1 MINLLMRPISRH
13 KFTNSIEY
21 TYEKYPNIV
30 KNKLLTV
37 RKVINGRNQL
47 IDQFD
52 LLEFSQYLENILI
65 QKNKIK
71 LTELK
76 ISIKDRLEE
85 CFIYNR

>member
-1 MINLLMRPISRH
+1 MIHFGYNLGRHISRRST
-13 KFTNSIEY
+13 K
-21 TYEKYPNIV
+21 
-30 KNKLLTV
+30 
-37 RKVINGRNQL
+37 RINGLVLGTSQAKSK